1 MTHPIDLR
9 AEKVSR
15 ENDNRKI
22 QPQDALILALADLE
36 SGAETP
42 NRVMV
47 LFWDDGEEEFD
58 TNFYACNINSSEML
72 ALLEMTKQRILRD
85 MGLT

>member
-1 MTHPIDLR
+1 MTDAVDLR
-9 AEKVSR
+9 AEKVKR
-15 ENDNRKI
+15 ETDNSKI
-22 QPQDALILALADLE
+22 QPQDTLRMALADLE

-47 LFWDDGEEEFD
+47 LCWDDREKEFD
-58 TNFYACNINSSEML
+58 TYFYACNIKSSEML